1 MSVVSSVELAHR
13 LADELIATRKV
24 EAARVWLS
32 EEQFVIPAA
41 EAPEGWFDGRGLT
54 SEEARDLIFSVSPLR
69 FERGF
74 PLGVSELRY
83 GYVEIPNAQRLQPDT
98 RKLLEKR
105 IRAAAVAMS
114 TASTLARAESEGRGR
129 VLVVD
134 DDEALRT
141 LLRKL
146 LERERFTII
155 EASNGREGLEVAERE
170 QPDLILMD
178 WIMPVMDG
186 EEATVA
192 LKNERATSEIPIVML
207 THRSRAQDKLE
218 ALRAGVQDFVPKPF
232 DFRSLVQTI
241 DTQLR
246 WRRLLSASGGPAIYG
261 AEPPSAREPRG
272 AMLDQLV
279 RLVRSGEPEAALER
293 AIAEAE
299 RYEEQRAYDRAGA
312 AYKIAADAAELLDHD
327 DLAKRLLRLSGR
339 AYLNWAQTA
348 VKAEDSQR
356 GYTLSVRRFME
367 AGNLKVGDEAQ
378 AALEEVST
386 AASNG
391 DALARPVLP

>member
-1 MSVVSSVELAHR
+1 MSVVSSIELAHR
-13 LADELIATRKV
+13 LADELIATRKI

-32 EEQFVIPAA
+32 EEQFVIAAA
-41 EAPEGWFDGRGLT
+41 EAPEGWFDGKGLT
-54 SEEARDLIFSVSPLR
+54 SEEARELIFSISPLR

-83 GYVEIPNAQRLQPDT
+83 GYVEIPNANRLSPDT

-105 IRAAAVAMS
+105 IRAAALAML

-134 DDEALRT
+134 DDAALRT

-146 LERERFTII
+146 LERERFEIL
-155 EASNGREGLEVAERE
+155 EASDGKEALEVAARE
-170 QPDLILMD
+170 QPDLILID

-186 EEATVA
+186 EEATIA
-192 LKNERATSEIPIVML
+192 LRNQPSTAQIPVVML

-246 WRRLLSASGGPAIYG
+246 WRRLLSSHSGVAAVYG
-261 AEPPSAREPRG
+261 SELPSAREPRG
-272 AMLDQLV
+272 AMLDQLI

-299 RYEEQRAYDRAGA
+299 RFEEQRAFDRAGA
-312 AYKIAADAAELLDHD
+312 AYKIAADAAEALDHD

-339 AYLNWAQTA
+339 AYLHWAQTA

-367 AGNLKVGDEAQ
+367 AGNLKAGDDVQETAQ
-378 AALEEVST
+378 PEPEPAAT
-386 AASNG
+386 
-391 DALARPVLP
+391 

>member
-1 MSVVSSVELAHR
+1 MSVISSVELAHR

-41 EAPEGWFDGRGLT
+41 EAPEGYFDGHGLS

-74 PLGVSELRY
+74 PLGVSDLRY
-83 GYVEIPNAQRLQPDT
+83 GYVEIPNAESLQPDT
-98 RKLLEKR
+98 RKLLERR

-114 TASTLARAESEGRGR
+114 TASTLARAESEGRGL
-129 VLVVD
+129 VLIID
-134 DDEALRT
+134 DDDALRT

-146 LERERFTII
+146 LERERFHVI
-155 EASNGREGLEVAERE
+155 EASNGREGIDVATRE
-170 QPDLILMD
+170 QPDLVLMD

-186 EEATVA
+186 EEATVGLRHA
-192 LKNERATSEIPIVML
+192 RATAQIPVVML

-218 ALRAGVQDFVPKPF
+218 ALHAGVQDFVPKPF
-232 DFRSLVQTI
+232 DFRTLVQII

-246 WRRLLSASGGPAIYG
+246 WRRLLSHGGESAIFA
-261 AEPPSAREPRG
+261 AEPPTAREPRG

-279 RLVRSGEPEAALER
+279 RLVRTGEPEAALER

-299 RYEEQRAYDRAGA
+299 RYEEQRAHDRAGA
-312 AYKIAADAAELLDHD
+312 AYKIAADAAEALDRD

-339 AYLNWAQTA
+339 AYLHWAQTA
-348 VKAEDSQR
+348 TKSEDCQR

-367 AGNLKVGDEAQ
+367 AGNLKLAGETEEAPDMERSLVPARGD
-378 AALEEVST
+378 
-386 AASNG
+386 
-391 DALARPVLP
+391 